1 MICTPSGILT
11 TISSINIPIL
21 HPNNSQLS
29 IVNYQFLMYLID
41 THTHVYD
48 HQFSLDRIEA
58 MQRALDA
65 GVGMMLLPN
74 VDASTI
80 TPMLELHEQ
89 YPDCTRVMMGLQP
102 EEVKE
107 DYKDVLSTM
116 EKELEKGIYVGVGEV
131 GLDFYWD
138 STFEKEQLDAFET
151 QLDWAKQLHLPL
163 SIHCRNAFDK
173 MVKIL
178 ERKQDGGLRGIM
190 HCFTGTEEEAKVYL
204 ELGFHLGL
212 GGVTTYKNCGV
223 KEYLSNLPLDRI
235 VLETDAPY
243 LAPVP
248 CRGKRNEPA
257 FLVHTAQKIADILQI
272 PVEELAAATTANA
285 QSLFGA

>member
-1 MICTPSGILT
+1 
-11 TISSINIPIL
+11 
-21 HPNNSQLS
+21 
-29 IVNYQFLMYLID
+29 MYLVD

-48 HQFSLDRIEA
+48 YQFSLDRNEA
-58 MQRALDA
+58 MQRALEA
-65 GVGMMLLPN
+65 GVKMMLLPN

-80 TPMLELHEQ
+80 APMLELHEQ
-89 YPDCTRVMMGLQP
+89 CPDCTRVMMGLQP

-107 DYKDVLSTM
+107 DYKDVLSQM

-138 STFEKEQLDAFET
+138 ATFEKEQLDAFET
-151 QLDWAKQLHLPL
+151 QLDWAKQLRLPL

-178 ERKQDGGLRGIM
+178 ERKQDGDLRGIM
-190 HCFTGTEEEAKVYL
+190 HCFTGTEEVAKVYL

-223 KEYLSNLPLDRI
+223 KEYLPKLPLDRI

-243 LAPVP
+243 LSPVP

-257 FLVHTAQKIADILQI
+257 FLVHTAQKIAEILQI
-272 PVEELAAATTANA
+272 PIEELATTTTANVKD
-285 QSLFGA
+285 LFQL

>member
-1 MICTPSGILT
+1 MT
-11 TISSINIPIL
+11 
-21 HPNNSQLS
+21 
-29 IVNYQFLMYLID
+29 MYLVD
-41 THTHVYD
+41 THCHIYD
-48 HQFSLDRIEA
+48 HQFSLDRNEA

-65 GVGMMLLPN
+65 GVKMMLLPN

-80 TPMLELHEQ
+80 APMLELHEQ
-89 YPDCTRVMMGLQP
+89 YRDCTRVMMGLQP

-107 DYKDVLSTM
+107 DYKEVLGLM
-116 EKELEKGIYVGVGEV
+116 EKELEKGVYVGVGEV

-138 STFEKEQLDAFET
+138 TTFEKEQLDAFET
-151 QLDWAKQLHLPL
+151 QLDWAKQLQLPL

-178 ERKQDGGLRGIM
+178 ERKQDGGLSGIM

-223 KEYLSNLPLDRI
+223 KDYLPNLPLDRI

-257 FLVHTAQKIADILQI
+257 FLVHTVQRIADILQM
-272 PVEELAAATTANA
+272 PVEDLATTTTTNA
-285 QSLFGA
+285 KALFG

>member
-1 MICTPSGILT
+1 
-11 TISSINIPIL
+11 
-21 HPNNSQLS
+21 
-29 IVNYQFLMYLID
+29 MYLID
-41 THTHVYD
+41 THTHIYD
-48 HQFSLDRIEA
+48 HQFSLDRAETVR
-58 MQRALDA
+58 RALDS

-89 YPDCTRVMMGLQP
+89 YPECTRVMMGLQP

-107 DYKDVLSTM
+107 DYKQVLATM
-116 EKELEKGIYVGVGEV
+116 EKELERGIYVGVGEV

-138 STFEKEQLDAFET
+138 ATYGKQQLDAFET
-151 QLDWAKQLHLPL
+151 QLDWAKQLGLPL

-173 MVKIL
+173 MVGIL
-178 ERKQDGGLRGIM
+178 EHKQDGGLRGIM
-190 HCFTGTEEEAKVYL
+190 HCFTGTEEEAKAYL

-212 GGVTTYKNCGV
+212 GGVTTYKNCGL
-223 KEYLSNLPLDRI
+223 KDFLPHLPLDRI

-257 FLVHTAQKIADILQI
+257 FLVHTAQHIADILQM

-285 QSLFGA
+285 KSLFSL

>member
-1 MICTPSGILT
+1 
-11 TISSINIPIL
+11 
-21 HPNNSQLS
+21 
-29 IVNYQFLMYLID
+29 MYLID
-41 THTHVYD
+41 THTHIYD
-48 HQFSLDRIEA
+48 HQFSLDWKETV
-58 MQRALDA
+58 QRALEA

-80 TPMLELHEQ
+80 APMLQLNEQ
-89 YPDCTRVMMGLQP
+89 FPDCTRVMMGLQP

-107 DYKDVLSTM
+107 DYKQVLSTM
-116 EKELEKGIYVGVGEV
+116 EQELERGIYVGVGEV

-138 STFEKEQLDAFET
+138 ATFEKEQWDAFET

-163 SIHCRNAFDK
+163 SIHCRNAFKK
-173 MVKIL
+173 MVNIL
-178 ERKQDGGLRGIM
+178 EKKQDGGLRGIM

-223 KEYLSNLPLDRI
+223 KDYLPNLPLDRI

-257 FLVHTAQKIADILQI
+257 FLVHTAQRIADILQM
-272 PVEELAAATTANA
+272 PVEELVSVTTINA
-285 QSLFGA
+285 KALFLKG

>member
-1 MICTPSGILT
+1 M
-11 TISSINIPIL
+11 
-21 HPNNSQLS
+21 H
-29 IVNYQFLMYLID
+29 LID
-41 THTHVYD
+41 THTHIYD
-48 HQFSLDRIEA
+48 HQFSLDRKETIE
-58 MQRALDA
+58 RALAA
-65 GVGMMLLPN
+65 GVSMMLLPN

-80 TPMLELHEQ
+80 APMLELHEQ
-89 YPDCTRVMMGLQP
+89 FPECTRVMMGLQP

-107 DYKDVLSTM
+107 DYKSVLSRM
-116 EKELEKGIYVGVGEV
+116 EKELERGIYVGVGEV

-138 STFEKEQLDAFET
+138 STFEKQQLDAFDT
-151 QLDWAKQLHLPL
+151 QLDWAKQLSIPL
-163 SIHCRNAFDK
+163 SIHCRNAFEK

-178 ERKQDGGLRGIM
+178 EKKQDGGLHGIM

-223 KEYLSNLPLDRI
+223 KDYLPKLPFDRI

-257 FLVHTAQKIADILQI
+257 FLVHTAQRIADILQMPI
-272 PVEELAAATTANA
+272 EKLAAMTTANV
-285 QSLFGA
+285 QSLFGL

>member
-1 MICTPSGILT
+1 
-11 TISSINIPIL
+11 
-21 HPNNSQLS
+21 
-29 IVNYQFLMYLID
+29 MYLID

-48 HQFSLDRIEA
+48 HQFSLDRNEVV
-58 MQRALDA
+58 QRAIDA
-65 GVGMMLLPN
+65 DVKIMILPN

-80 TPMLELHEQ
+80 APMLELHEKW
-89 YPDCTRVMMGLQP
+89 PDCTRVMMGLQP

-107 DYKDVLSTM
+107 DYKEVLDTM

-138 STFEKEQLDAFET
+138 ATYEKQQLDAFET
-151 QLDWAKQLHLPL
+151 QLDWAKQLKLPL

-178 ERKQDGGLRGIM
+178 EHKQDGGLRGIM

-223 KEYLSNLPLDRI
+223 KEYLPLLPMDRI

-257 FLVHTAQKIADILQI
+257 FLVHTAQCIADILQM
-272 PVEELAAATTANA
+272 PVEELAAATMANVK
-285 QSLFGA
+285 SLFSL

>member
-1 MICTPSGILT
+1 
-11 TISSINIPIL
+11 
-21 HPNNSQLS
+21 
-29 IVNYQFLMYLID
+29 MYLID

-48 HQFSLDRIEA
+48 HQFSLDRNEA

-80 TPMLELHEQ
+80 APMLELHEQ

-107 DYKDVLSTM
+107 DYKEVLSKM
-116 EKELEKGIYVGVGEV
+116 EKELCEARPASHVSQSCVQYVGVGEI

-138 STFEKEQLDAFET
+138 ATFEKQQHDAFET
-151 QLDWAKQLHLPL
+151 QLDWAKQLGLPL

-178 ERKQDGGLRGIM
+178 EHKQDGGLRGIM

-212 GGVTTYKNCGV
+212 GGVTTYKNCGI
-223 KEYLSNLPLDRI
+223 KDYLPNLPLDRI

-272 PVEELAAATTANA
+272 PVEELASATTKNV
-285 QSLFGA
+285 QSLFVGL

>member
-1 MICTPSGILT
+1 
-11 TISSINIPIL
+11 
-21 HPNNSQLS
+21 
-29 IVNYQFLMYLID
+29 MYLVD

-48 HQFSLDRIEA
+48 HQFSLDRNEA

-80 TPMLELHEQ
+80 APMLELHEQ

-107 DYKDVLSTM
+107 DYKEVLAMM
-116 EKELEKGIYVGVGEV
+116 EKELARGIYVGVGEV

-138 STFEKEQLDAFET
+138 VTFERQQLDALEI
-151 QLDWAKQLHLPL
+151 QLDWSKQLGLPL

-173 MVKIL
+173 MVKIF
-178 ERKQDGGLRGIM
+178 EKKQDGGLRGIM

-204 ELGFHLGL
+204 KLGFHLGL

-223 KEYLSNLPLDRI
+223 KDYLPNLPLDRI

-248 CRGKRNEPA
+248 CRGKRNEPS
-257 FLVHTAQKIADILQI
+257 FLVHTAKCIAEILQM
-272 PVEELAAATTANA
+272 PLEDFAAATTSNVKD
-285 QSLFGA
+285 LFQF

>member
-1 MICTPSGILT
+1 M
-11 TISSINIPIL
+11 
-21 HPNNSQLS
+21 
-29 IVNYQFLMYLID
+29 FLID
-41 THTHVYD
+41 THTHIYD
-48 HQFSLDRIEA
+48 PQFSLDRSETV
-58 MQRALDA
+58 QRALQA

-80 TPMLELHEQ
+80 APMLELHGQ

-107 DYKDVLSTM
+107 DYKAVLSQM
-116 EKELEKGIYVGVGEV
+116 EKELGEASPASRVSESHVQYIGVGEV

-138 STFEKEQLDAFET
+138 ATYEKQQLDAFET
-151 QLDWAKQLHLPL
+151 QLDWAKQLGLPL

-173 MVKIL
+173 MVKII
-178 ERKQDGGLRGIM
+178 EKKQDGGLRGIM

-204 ELGFHLGL
+204 SLGFHLGL

-223 KEYLSNLPLDRI
+223 KDFLPTLPLERI

-257 FLVHTAQKIADILQI
+257 FLVHTAQRIADILQI
-272 PVEELAAATTANA
+272 PVEELAEATTKNV
-285 QSLFGA
+285 QLLFGL

>member
-1 MICTPSGILT
+1 
-11 TISSINIPIL
+11 
-21 HPNNSQLS
+21 
-29 IVNYQFLMYLID
+29 MYLID

-48 HQFSLDRIEA
+48 HQFSLDRNEA
-58 MQRALDA
+58 MQRALEA

-74 VDASTI
+74 VDASTVA
-80 TPMLELHEQ
+80 PMLELHEQ
-89 YPDCTRVMMGLQP
+89 FPDCTRVMIGLQP

-107 DYKDVLSTM
+107 DYKQVLSMM
-116 EKELEKGIYVGVGEV
+116 EKELERGIYSGVGEV

-138 STFEKEQLDAFET
+138 ATFEKEQLDAFET
-151 QLDWAKQLHLPL
+151 QLDWAKQLKLPL

-173 MVKIL
+173 MVEIL
-178 ERKQDGGLRGIM
+178 ERKQDGDLRGIM

-212 GGVTTYKNCGV
+212 GGVTTYKNCSV
-223 KEYLSNLPLDRI
+223 KDYLPNLPLDRI

-257 FLVHTAQKIADILQI
+257 FLVHTAKRIADILQMTL
-272 PVEELAAATTANA
+272 EELAAITTTNVKD
-285 QSLFGA
+285 LFQL

>member
-1 MICTPSGILT
+1 
-11 TISSINIPIL
+11 
-21 HPNNSQLS
+21 
-29 IVNYQFLMYLID
+29 MYLID

-48 HQFSLDRIEA
+48 HQFSLDRNEA

-80 TPMLELHEQ
+80 VPMLELHEQ
-89 YPDCTRVMMGLQP
+89 WPDCTRVMMGLQP

-107 DYKDVLSTM
+107 DYKTVLTMM

-131 GLDFYWD
+131 GLDFSWD
-138 STFEKEQLDAFET
+138 ATFEKEQLDVFET
-151 QLDWAKQLHLPL
+151 QLDWAKQLGLPL

-173 MVKIL
+173 MVKTL

-190 HCFTGTEEEAKVYL
+190 HCFTGTEEEAKAYL

-223 KEYLSNLPLDRI
+223 KDYLPNLPLDRI

-257 FLVHTAQKIADILQI
+257 FLIHTARSLAEIIQMPLEDFADI
-272 PVEELAAATTANA
+272 TTANA
-285 QSLFGA
+285 RNLFVL

>member
-1 MICTPSGILT
+1 
-11 TISSINIPIL
+11 
-21 HPNNSQLS
+21 
-29 IVNYQFLMYLID
+29 MYLID
-41 THTHVYD
+41 THTHIYD
-48 HQFSLDRIEA
+48 HQFSLDRNETV
-58 MQRALDA
+58 QRALDA

-74 VDASTI
+74 VDTSTI
-80 TPMLELHEQ
+80 APMLELHGQ
-89 YPDCTRVMMGLQP
+89 YPDCTCVMMGLQP

-107 DYKDVLSTM
+107 DYKAVLSQM
-116 EKELEKGIYVGVGEV
+116 EKELGEASPASRVHYIGVGEV

-138 STFEKEQLDAFET
+138 STYEAQQLDAFET
-151 QLDWAKQLHLPL
+151 QLDWAKQLGLPL

-178 ERKQDGGLRGIM
+178 EHKQDGALRGVM

-204 ELGFHLGL
+204 GLGFHLGL

-223 KEYLSNLPLDRI
+223 KDFLPSLPLDRI

-257 FLVHTAQKIADILQI
+257 FLVHTAQRIADIMEMPLEAL
-272 PVEELAAATTANA
+272 VSKTTANA
-285 QSLFGA
+285 KQLFGL

>member
-1 MICTPSGILT
+1 
-11 TISSINIPIL
+11 
-21 HPNNSQLS
+21 
-29 IVNYQFLMYLID
+29 MYLID
-41 THTHVYD
+41 THTHIYD
-48 HQFSLDRIEA
+48 HQFSLDRNEA
-58 MQRALDA
+58 VQRALDA
-65 GVGMMLLPN
+65 GVDMMLLPN

-80 TPMLELHEQ
+80 APMLELHEQ
-89 YPDCTRVMMGLQP
+89 FPDCTRMMMGLQP

-107 DYKDVLSTM
+107 DYKEVLSQM
-116 EKELEKGIYVGVGEV
+116 EKELERGIYVGVGEV

-138 STFEKEQLDAFET
+138 ATYEKQQLDAFET

-173 MVKIL
+173 IVQIFEK
-178 ERKQDGGLRGIM
+178 KQDGGLHGIM
-190 HCFTGTEEEAKVYL
+190 HCFTGTEDEAKAYL

-223 KEYLSNLPLDRI
+223 KDYMSNLPLERI

-257 FLVHTAQKIADILQI
+257 FLVHTAQRLAEILQMR
-272 PVEELAAATTANA
+272 VEELAAVTTKNV
-285 QSLFGA
+285 QLLFAGL

>member
-1 MICTPSGILT
+1 
-11 TISSINIPIL
+11 
-21 HPNNSQLS
+21 
-29 IVNYQFLMYLID
+29 MYLID

-48 HQFSLDRIEA
+48 HQFSLDRNEA

-65 GVGMMLLPN
+65 GVEMMLLPN

-80 TPMLELHEQ
+80 VPMLELHEQ
-89 YPDCTRVMMGLQP
+89 WPDCTRVMMGLQP

-107 DYKDVLSTM
+107 DYKTVLTMM
-116 EKELEKGIYVGVGEV
+116 EKELERGIYVGVGEV

-138 STFEKEQLDAFET
+138 AAFEKEQLDAFET
-151 QLDWAKQLHLPL
+151 QLDWAKQLGLPL

-173 MVKIL
+173 MVRIL
-178 ERKQDGGLRGIM
+178 ERKQDGSLRGIM

-223 KEYLSNLPLDRI
+223 KDYLPNLPLDRI

-257 FLVHTAQKIADILQI
+257 FLIHTAKSLAEIIQMPLEDFADI
-272 PVEELAAATTANA
+272 TTANA
-285 QSLFGA
+285 RNLFVL

>member
-1 MICTPSGILT
+1 
-11 TISSINIPIL
+11 
-21 HPNNSQLS
+21 
-29 IVNYQFLMYLID
+29 MYLID
-41 THTHVYD
+41 THTHIYD
-48 HQFSLDRIEA
+48 HQYSLDRNDA
-58 MQRALDA
+58 MQRALEV
-65 GVGMMLLPN
+65 GVKMMLLPN

-80 TPMLELHEQ
+80 APMLDLHEQ

-107 DYKDVLSTM
+107 DYKEVLSMM
-116 EKELEKGIYVGVGEV
+116 EKELGEVRPASRVSQSRVQYVGVGEV

-138 STFEKEQLDAFET
+138 ASYEKEQLDAFET

-173 MVKIL
+173 MVKLL
-178 ERKQDGGLRGIM
+178 EKKQDGGLRGIM

-204 ELGFHLGL
+204 DLGFHLGL

-223 KEYLSNLPLDRI
+223 KDYLSNLPLDRI

-248 CRGKRNEPA
+248 CRGKRNEPS
-257 FLVHTAQKIADILQI
+257 FLVHTAKRIAEILQM
-272 PVEELAAATTANA
+272 PLEDFAAVTTANVKD
-285 QSLFGA
+285 LFQL

>member
-1 MICTPSGILT
+1 
-11 TISSINIPIL
+11 
-21 HPNNSQLS
+21 
-29 IVNYQFLMYLID
+29 MYLVD

-48 HQFSLDRIEA
+48 HQFSLDRNETV
-58 MQRALDA
+58 QRALEA
-65 GVGMMLLPN
+65 GVKMMLLPN

-80 TPMLELHEQ
+80 APMLELHEK
-89 YPDCTRVMMGLQP
+89 YPECTRVMMGLQP

-107 DYKDVLSTM
+107 DYMEVLSQM
-116 EKELEKGIYVGVGEV
+116 EKELGEASPASHVPQSRVAYVGVGEV

-138 STFEKEQLDAFET
+138 ATFEKQQLDAFET

-178 ERKQDGGLRGIM
+178 EKKQDGGLRGIM

-223 KEYLSNLPLDRI
+223 KDYLPTLPLDRI

-257 FLVHTAQKIADILQI
+257 FLVHTAQKIAEILGMDLD
-272 PVEELAAATTANA
+272 ELAAITTSNVK
-285 QSLFGA
+285 QLFNL

>member
-1 MICTPSGILT
+1 MTL
-11 TISSINIPIL
+11 L
-21 HPNNSQLS
+21 
-29 IVNYQFLMYLID
+29 D
-41 THTHVYD
+41 THTHIYD
-48 HQFSLDRIEA
+48 HQFSLDRNETV
-58 MQRALDA
+58 QRALDA
-65 GVGMMLLPN
+65 GVSMMLLPN

-80 TPMLELHEQ
+80 APMLELHEQ

-107 DYKDVLSTM
+107 DYKEVLSLM
-116 EKELEKGIYVGVGEV
+116 EKELERPIYKGIGEV

-138 STFEKEQLDAFET
+138 ATFERQQLDAFET
-151 QLDWAKQLHLPL
+151 QLDWAKQLGLPL

-178 ERKQDGGLRGIM
+178 EHKQDGGLRGIM

-223 KEYLSNLPLDRI
+223 KDFLPRLPLDRI

-243 LAPVP
+243 LSPVP

-257 FLVHTAQKIADILQI
+257 FLIHTAQKIAEILQM
-272 PVEELAAATTANA
+272 PVEDFGNITTANA
-285 QSLFGA
+285 QALFSI

>member
-1 MICTPSGILT
+1 M
-11 TISSINIPIL
+11 
-21 HPNNSQLS
+21 
-29 IVNYQFLMYLID
+29 LID
-41 THTHVYD
+41 THTHIYD
-48 HQFSLDRIEA
+48 HQFSLDRNETV
-58 MQRALDA
+58 QRALDA
-65 GVGMMLLPN
+65 GVEMMLLPN

-80 TPMLELHEQ
+80 APMLELHEQ
-89 YPDCTRVMMGLQP
+89 YPGCTRVMMGLQP

-107 DYKDVLSTM
+107 DYKEVLSLM
-116 EKELEKGIYVGVGEV
+116 EKELERGVYSGVGEV

-138 STFEKEQLDAFET
+138 ASFEKQQLDAFET

-173 MVKIL
+173 MVKLL
-178 ERKQDGGLRGIM
+178 EKKQDGGLRGIM
-190 HCFTGTEEEAKVYL
+190 HCFTGTEEEAGVYL

-212 GGVTTYKNCGV
+212 GGVVTYKNCGV
-223 KEYLSNLPLDRI
+223 KEYLPNLPLNRI

-257 FLVHTAQKIADILQI
+257 YLVHTAQRIADVLQM
-272 PVEELAAATTANA
+272 PVEELATTTTANVKD
-285 QSLFGA
+285 LFQL

>member
-1 MICTPSGILT
+1 
-11 TISSINIPIL
+11 
-21 HPNNSQLS
+21 
-29 IVNYQFLMYLID
+29 MYFID
-41 THTHVYD
+41 THTHIYD
-48 HQFSLDRIEA
+48 HQFSLDRNEA
-58 MQRALDA
+58 VRRALDA

-74 VDASTI
+74 VDASTVA
-80 TPMLELHEQ
+80 PMLELHGQ

-107 DYKDVLSTM
+107 DYKEVLSMM
-116 EKELEKGIYVGVGEV
+116 EKELERGIYVGVGEI

-138 STFEKEQLDAFET
+138 ATYEKQQLDAFEI

-178 ERKQDGGLRGIM
+178 EKKQDGGLRGIM
-190 HCFTGTEEEAKVYL
+190 HCFTGTEEEAKAYL
-204 ELGFHLGL
+204 DLGFHLGL

-223 KEYLSNLPLDRI
+223 KDFLPDLPLDKI

-257 FLVHTAQKIADILQI
+257 FLVHTAQRIADILQM
-272 PVEELAAATTANA
+272 PVEELAAVTTANA
-285 QSLFGA
+285 KSLFSL

>member
-1 MICTPSGILT
+1 
-11 TISSINIPIL
+11 
-21 HPNNSQLS
+21 
-29 IVNYQFLMYLID
+29 MYLID
-41 THTHVYD
+41 THTHIYD
-48 HQFSLDRIEA
+48 HQFSLDRDEA
-58 MQRALDA
+58 MQHALAA
-65 GVGMMLLPN
+65 GVGMMFLPN

-80 TPMLELHEQ
+80 APMLELHEQ
-89 YPDCTRVMMGLQP
+89 FPDCTRVMMGLQP

-107 DYKDVLSTM
+107 DYKAVLATM
-116 EKELEKGIYVGVGEV
+116 EKELERGIYVGVGEV

-151 QLDWAKQLHLPL
+151 QLDWAKQLGLPL

-178 ERKQDGGLRGIM
+178 EHKQDGGLRGIM
-190 HCFTGTEEEAKVYL
+190 HCFTGTVEEAKVYL

-212 GGVTTYKNCGV
+212 GGVVTYKNCGV
-223 KEYLSNLPLDRI
+223 KDYLPKLPLNRL

-257 FLVHTAQKIADILQI
+257 FLVHTAQRIADILQI
-272 PVEELAAATTANA
+272 SVEELAAITTANA
-285 QSLFGA
+285 RALFG

>member
-1 MICTPSGILT
+1 
-11 TISSINIPIL
+11 
-21 HPNNSQLS
+21 
-29 IVNYQFLMYLID
+29 MYLID

-48 HQFSLDRIEA
+48 HQFSLDRNEA

-65 GVGMMLLPN
+65 GVKMMLLPN

-80 TPMLELHEQ
+80 APMLELYEQ
-89 YPDCTRVMMGLQP
+89 FPDCTRVMMGLQP

-107 DYKDVLSTM
+107 DYKEVLSLM
-116 EKELEKGIYVGVGEV
+116 EKELERGIYVGVGEV

-138 STFEKEQLDAFET
+138 ATYEKQQLDAFET
-151 QLDWAKQLHLPL
+151 QLDWAKQLGLPL

-173 MVKIL
+173 MVRIL
-178 ERKQDGGLRGIM
+178 EHKQDGGLRGIM
-190 HCFTGTEEEAKVYL
+190 HCFTGTEEEAKAYL

-223 KEYLSNLPLDRI
+223 RDYLPSLPINRI

-257 FLVHTAQKIADILQI
+257 FLVHTAQKIADVLQM
-272 PVEELAAATTANA
+272 PLEDFAVVTTANVKD
-285 QSLFGA
+285 LFRF